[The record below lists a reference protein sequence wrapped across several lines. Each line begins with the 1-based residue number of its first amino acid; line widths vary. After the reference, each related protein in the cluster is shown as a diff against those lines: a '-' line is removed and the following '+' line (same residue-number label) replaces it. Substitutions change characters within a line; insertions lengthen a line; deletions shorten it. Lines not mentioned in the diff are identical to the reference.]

1 VEATQSA
8 SCIAITGLDTLAG
21 RGIAERLLAQPDPPT
36 LIGIDRQVPRVLRH
50 RIKVHALDLTDPVAD
65 GRFADILSK
74 EGCDSVIHAAFFQK
88 RTADRSYAHELEV
101 IGSLHVMNGA
111 AAANVQRLVVT
122 STARVYGA
130 HVDNPGFLDEDSPL
144 RGHAGAPEVEDL
156 VEMERLLG
164 TFARRHPQISV
175 VVLRPCMVV
184 GPRADSQA
192 VRRGPFNL
200 AGEGVLPLSTLLK
213 LGGKSRRRIP
223 HPLLYRLDYARALWI
238 GGATPAG
245 FYDYLRFPWVVDCE
259 RATRELGFHPE
270 YSTKEA
276 WMSFVVSRRLRD
288 YR

>member
-1 VEATQSA
+1 LCSFCT
-8 SCIAITGLDTLAG
+8 
-21 RGIAERLLAQPDPPT
+21 
-36 LIGIDRQVPRVLRH
+36 
-50 RIKVHALDLTDPVAD
+50 
-65 GRFADILSK
+65 
-74 EGCDSVIHAAFFQK
+74 K
-88 RTADRSYAHELEV
+88 RTTWTLELA
-101 IGSLHVMNGA
+101 LRRD
-111 AAANVQRLVVT
+111 VQ
-122 STARVYGA
+122 
-130 HVDNPGFLDEDSPL
+130 
-144 RGHAGAPEVEDL
+144 
-156 VEMERLLG
+156 
-164 TFARRHPQISV
+164 
-175 VVLRPCMVV
+175 
-184 GPRADSQA
+184 
-192 VRRGPFNL
+192 GPFNL